1 MKESLINKLNKLKN
15 SFFIKEDLNKNF
27 KKIYIK
33 IAELIFLKK
42 LSLSSPL
49 IIGLAGGQ
57 GSGKTTFAHFLKL
70 ILEDKYKLKTITVS
84 IDDIYKTKKD
94 RVKLSKKINKLF
106 LTRGV
111 PGTHDVNFLTE
122 FFKVL
127 KNNNLNKS
135 FLIPKFDKSIDDR
148 LPKSKWHHVNKK
160 LDIFILE
167 GWCVG
172 ARPEDNHRNLKKPIN
187 KLEAIED
194 ENYKWR
200 FKVNHQLK
208 NNYKELF
215 SFIDLM
221 IYLKVPNFKKVLIWR
236 GLQEKKL
243 AYSRKNMSKNK
254 NKIMSESEIKRFIM
268 FYERITKKMLI
279 DMPKFADI
287 IVPISSNHQP
297 KKIIIN

>member
-111 PGTHDVNFLTE
+111 PGTHDVNFLTK

-127 KNNNLNKS
+127 KKNNLNKS

-194 ENYKWR
+194 ENYQWR
-200 FKVNHQLK
+200 FKVNHHLK

-221 IYLKVPNFKKVLIWR
+221 IYLKVPNFNKVLIWR

>member
-70 ILEDKYKLKTITVS
+70 ILEDKYKLNTITVS

-94 RVKLSKKINKLF
+94 RAKLSKKINKLF

-111 PGTHDVNFLTE
+111 PGTHDVNFLTK

-187 KLEAIED
+187 KLEALED
-194 ENYKWR
+194 ENCKWR

-243 AYSRKNMSKNK
+243 AYSRMNMSKNK

>member
-1 MKESLINKLNKLKN
+1 M
-15 SFFIKEDLNKNF
+15 
-27 KKIYIK
+27 
-33 IAELIFLKK
+33 
-42 LSLSSPL
+42 
-49 IIGLAGGQ
+49 AGGQ

-187 KLEAIED
+187 KLEALED

>member
-15 SFFIKEDLNKNF
+15 SFFIKEDLNINF

-187 KLEAIED
+187 KLEALED

-221 IYLKVPNFKKVLIWR
+221 IYLKVPNFNKVLIWR

>member
-15 SFFIKEDLNKNF
+15 SFFIKEDLNINF

-221 IYLKVPNFKKVLIWR
+221 IYLKVPNFNKVLIWR

>member
-15 SFFIKEDLNKNF
+15 SFFIKENLNKNF

-111 PGTHDVNFLTE
+111 PGTHDVNFLTK

-127 KNNNLNKS
+127 KKNNLNKS

-187 KLEAIED
+187 KLEALED

>member
-15 SFFIKEDLNKNF
+15 SFFIKEDLNINF

-111 PGTHDVNFLTE
+111 PGTHDVNFLTK

-127 KNNNLNKS
+127 KKNNLNKS

>member
-1 MKESLINKLNKLKN
+1 MKESLFNKLNKLKN
-15 SFFIKEDLNKNF
+15 SFFIKEDLRKNF
-27 KKIYIK
+27 KNIYFK

-42 LSLSSPL
+42 NSSLCPL
-49 IIGLAGGQ
+49 IIGLAGAQ
-57 GSGKTTFAHFLKL
+57 GTGKTTFAHFLKL
-70 ILEDKYKLKTITVS
+70 ILENKYNLKAIVVS

-94 RVKLSKKINKLF
+94 RIKISKKINKLF

-111 PGTHDVNFLTE
+111 PGTHDVNFLTK

-127 KNNNLNKS
+127 KRNKLKKS
-135 FLIPKFDKSIDDR
+135 FLIPRFDKSTDDR
-148 LPKSKWHHVNKK
+148 LPKSKWHHINKR

-187 KLEAIED
+187 NLEALED
-194 ENYKWR
+194 KDYKWR
-200 FKVNHQLK
+200 FKVNDQL
-208 NNYKELF
+208 NSNYKKLF

-221 IYLKVPNFKKVLIWR
+221 IYLKVPNFNKVLLWR

-243 AYSRKNMSKNK
+243 AFFKKKMSKNK
-254 NKIMSESEIKRFIM
+254 NKIMSKSEIKRFIM

-297 KKIIIN
+297 RKIIIN